1 MYVCLDITAFD
12 NKNISTWFDN
22 IPRASLDITVFDNNV
37 IVIVN
42 LLFYLN
48 NISQLSFSELT
59 YLS

>member
-1 MYVCLDITAFD
+1 MYVYLDITAFD

-22 IPRASLDITVFDNNV
+22 ISRASLDITVFDNNV

-48 NISQLSFSELT
+48 NISQ
-59 YLS
+59 